1 MAFHK
6 GEPMNKKTQIKTS
19 LPLDG
24 YVRLTQLLEVIPISR
39 ASVWRK
45 VRSGSFP
52 APFKLSQRITAWRVE
67 DVRKWMA
74 GLQVGDA

>member
-1 MAFHK
+1 
-6 GEPMNKKTQIKTS
+6 MNKKTQIKTS